1 MTITYTTK
9 PGEFANSYHATV
21 GDLNIVLE
29 KIANEYLS
37 WSVFITSTAE
47 GVDGR
52 TVELSRFALTL
63 SASKARVLAFLAD
76 YEAALNYAGTLAL
89 MEPSRLVSELET
101 SVRCNSY
108 GSHEKQIAMVRKEII
123 ARMSN

>member
-1 MTITYTTK
+1 MTVTYTTK

-21 GDLNIVLE
+21 GDLNITLE
-29 KIANEYLS
+29 KIGYLS

-52 TVELSRFALTL
+52 TVELNSFENTL
-63 SASKARVLAFLAD
+63 STSKARVLAFLAD
-76 YEAALNYAGTLAL
+76 YEAALNYEGTLAL
-89 MEPSRLVSELET
+89 MEPARLVAELET

-108 GSHEKQIAMVRKEII
+108 GSHEKQIAMVRKELI
-123 ARMSN
+123 ARLSN